1 MTILIENNT
10 VFGLKNKQFSESLRS
25 LIPFVTPITSVVG
38 DNFFVCHKHLCKT
51 SYEDTLVNIERY
63 KIIPTKITLP
73 DVDNPVTG
81 TVSVV
86 ITCHNYDM
94 YLQDCVRSAINQ
106 TIKPDKIVI
115 INDSSTDDTW
125 ILGQGFSKHSIYDN
139 IEYYYVEY
147 KDVAKARAFGAS
159 KCNTDYVIFL
169 DADDTLSPTYIE
181 DMKKI
186 DADVVFGPIKQF
198 EDGHL
203 FWEPIQGDIEKDN
216 FCHIGCM
223 VKRSFLTPDVFGSAH
238 DYPAEDWEMWKRI
251 ARKGAVFKK
260 SNAVYNYRIHGQG
273 RSSIRIKDPSNII
286 VGYYFA
292 GSPDPQRNSKLD
304 MDNPEVIRTWAESAI
319 KCGLKPIVISDHDLE
334 RCKAE
339 LGIEYRNYGPVPEWT
354 HILVYRFYT
363 ILELL
368 DEIDVKNIFVTDA
381 TDVEV
386 KNNPYHIM
394 DTANDLWIGSEGLI
408 GDDDASQWLKTRL
421 KNIGDEKDY
430 TGKIL
435 YNAGI
440 IGGHIGA
447 IIDLY
452 ISMWEFVKGR
462 GNYEPNASCM
472 ATLNHILHKS
482 QYKIKTGAPLHSRFK
497 KYENRDDVC
506 FIHK

>member
-25 LIPFVTPITSVVG
+25 LIPFVTPMTSVVG

-51 SYEDTLVNIERY
+51 SYEDTLANIKKY
-63 KIIPTKITLP
+63 KTIPTKITLA
-73 DVDNPVTG
+73 DVEKPVTG
-81 TVSVV
+81 TVGVV
-86 ITCHNYDM
+86 ITCHNYGHF
-94 YLQDCVRSAINQ
+94 LHRCIQSVLEQ
-106 TIKPDKIVI
+106 TIKVDKII
-115 INDSSTDDTW
+115 LINDSSTDQTKQVCAVYELPD
-125 ILGQGFSKHSIYDN
+125 IK
-139 IEYYYVEY
+139 YYEVNY
-147 KDVAKARAFGAS
+147 KDVAKARCFGAS
-159 KCNTDYVIFL
+159 KCDTDYVIFL
-169 DADDTLSPTYIE
+169 DADDRLSNSYIE
-181 DMKKI
+181 DMKSVN
-186 DADVVFGPIKQF
+186 ADVVFGPIKQF
-198 EDGHL
+198 QDGNL
-203 FWEPIQGDIEKDN
+203 FWEPLQGDIEKDN

-223 VKRSFLTPDVFGSAH
+223 VKREFLTPDVFGSAH

-260 SNAVYNYRIHGQG
+260 SNAVYYYRIHGQG
-273 RSSIRIKDPSNII
+273 RSSVRIKNPSNII

-292 GSPDPQRNSKLD
+292 GKPDPQRNIHLD
-304 MDNPEVIRTWAESAI
+304 TDNPEVIRTWAESAI
-319 KCGLKPIVISDHDLE
+319 KCGLKPIVISDHDLD
-334 RCKAE
+334 RCKE
-339 LGIEYRNYGPVPEWT
+339 TLGIEYRNYGPVPDWT

-363 ILELL
+363 ILLLL
-368 DEIDVKNIFVTDA
+368 DEINVKNIFITDA

-394 DTANDLWIGSEGLI
+394 DINSDLWIGSEGI
-408 GDDDASQWLKTRL
+408 ISDDDSSRWLKTRL
-421 KNIGDEKDY
+421 KNMGDEKDY

-447 IIDLY
+447 VIDLY
-452 ISMWEFVKGR
+452 ISMWEFVRDK

-482 QYKIKTGAPLHSRFK
+482 QYRIKTGAPLHSRFK